1 MKLLMLILVASML
14 SACVV
19 RPLFPHRHGDYYGHD
34 RYSHDDDRRGDGW
47 RNDYRRGG
55 RRH

>member
-1 MKLLMLILVASML
+1 MRLLMLLLVASML

-19 RPLFPHRHGDYYGHD
+19 RPLYPYRHGDYYGHD
-34 RYSHDDDRRGDGW
+34 RYSHDEGW
-47 RNDYRRGG
+47 RDHYRHGG

>member
-1 MKLLMLILVASML
+1 MRLLMLILVTSML

-19 RPLFPHRHGDYYGHD
+19 RPLYPYRHGDYYGHD
-34 RYSHDDDRRGDGW
+34 RYSHDEGGRGDGW
-47 RNDYRRGG
+47 RDDYRHGG

>member
-1 MKLLMLILVASML
+1 MRLLMLLLVASML

-19 RPLFPHRHGDYYGHD
+19 RPLYPYRHGDYYGHD
-34 RYSHDDDRRGDGW
+34 RYSHDEGGRGDGW
-47 RNDYRRGG
+47 RDDYRHGG